1 MTTKKYLEFVKRV
14 PIVEEGGAKW
24 LVDTGCPFSY
34 PDSCVS
40 IGETMAS
47 FLGAPG
53 LRMMGLN
60 RLGIY
65 TLIDYQAGAITC
77 SDEPI
82 PFEGI
87 SVPIMKGTY
96 DRPYVRM
103 YVGGKEVEAYLDTG
117 AALSY
122 LNGLDMAKWP
132 SAGEKEE
139 CDMRGQLWTTDTVV
153 VPASIAGFPF
163 DVEFGDEKKNPMF
176 QKVHRAVDKDAVI
189 GYDFFKSF
197 TFLLD
202 RQEMRLSFKSAGK

>member
-1 MTTKKYLEFVKRV
+1 MTTIENLELVKRV

-34 PDSCVS
+34 PNPYGS
-40 IGETMAS
+40 IGKTMAS
-47 FLGAPG
+47 FLGTPG
-53 LRMMGLN
+53 LRMMGLD

-65 TLIDYQAGAITC
+65 TLIDYQAGTITC

-82 PFEGI
+82 PFEGT
-87 SVPIMKGTY
+87 SVPMMKGTY

-103 YVGGKEVEAYLDTG
+103 SIGGREVEAYLDTG
-117 AALSY
+117 AAVSY
-122 LNGLDMAKWP
+122 LSGLDMAKWP

-163 DVEFGDEKKNPMF
+163 DVECGDEKKNTAF
-176 QKVHRAVDKDAVI
+176 QMWADKDAVI

-197 TFLLD
+197 TVLLD
-202 RQEMRLSFKSAGK
+202 RQEMRLSFKPAVK

>member
-1 MTTKKYLEFVKRV
+1 MTTKEKLEFVKRV

-34 PDSCVS
+34 PDPHVS

-65 TLIDYQAGAITC
+65 TLIDYHAGTITC

-82 PFEGI
+82 PFEGT
-87 SVPIMKGTY
+87 SVPIMKGTW

-103 YVGGKEVEAYLDTG
+103 SVGGKEVDAYLDTG
-117 AALSY
+117 AAFSY
-122 LNGLDMAKWP
+122 LKGLDMAKWT
-132 SAGEKEE
+132 SAGEKDE
-139 CDMRGQLWTTDTVV
+139 CNQNGDRWSTDTVV
-153 VPASIAGFPF
+153 VPASIEGLPF
-163 DVEFGDEKKNPMF
+163 EVEFGDEKKNNLKKEF
-176 QKVHRAVDKDAVI
+176 
-189 GYDFFKSF
+189 
-197 TFLLD
+197 
-202 RQEMRLSFKSAGK
+202 

>member
-1 MTTKKYLEFVKRV
+1 MTTKENLEFVKRV

-34 PDSCVS
+34 PDPRVP
-40 IGETMAS
+40 IGEIMAS
-47 FLGAPG
+47 FLGVPG
-53 LRMMGLN
+53 VRMMGLN

-65 TLIDYQAGAITC
+65 TLIDYQASTITC

-82 PFEGI
+82 PFEGT
-87 SVPIMKGTY
+87 SVPIMKGTW

-103 YVGGKEVEAYLDTG
+103 SVGGKEVDAYLDTG
-117 AALSY
+117 AAVSY
-122 LNGLDMAKWP
+122 LKGLDMAKWT

-139 CDMRGQLWTTDTVV
+139 CDVSGQLWTTDTVV

-163 DVEFGDEKKNPMF
+163 DVEFGDEKKNTAF
-176 QKVHRAVDKDAVI
+176 QMVVDKDAVI

-197 TFLLD
+197 TVLLD
-202 RQEMRLSFKSAGK
+202 RQEMRLSFKPAGK

>member
-103 YVGGKEVEAYLDTG
+103 SVGGKEVEAYLDTG
-117 AALSY
+117 AAVSY
-122 LNGLDMAKWP
+122 LSGLDMAKWP

-163 DVEFGDEKKNPMF
+163 DVECGDEKKNTAF
-176 QKVHRAVDKDAVI
+176 QMWADKDAVI

-197 TFLLD
+197 TVLLD